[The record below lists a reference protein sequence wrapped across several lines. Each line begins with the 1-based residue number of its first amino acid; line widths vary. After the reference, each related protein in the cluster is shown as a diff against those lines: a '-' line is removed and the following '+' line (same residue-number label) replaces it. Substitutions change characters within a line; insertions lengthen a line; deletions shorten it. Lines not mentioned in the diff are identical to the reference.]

1 MIIDSHVHFGSILNF
16 KLDKKTVL
24 LAMEKYSVSKAI
36 VSNCEGAEFNAQQ
49 NPIPEKEQ
57 IPMIVSAKRTIDFA
71 KDNQGKIFAAIWV
84 KPHLEQPSAEL
95 EYLLK
100 VHQDIVKAIK
110 VHPFHSAISF
120 DSPEVESYVELAQLL
135 ELPVITHTAKDDF
148 SACHHVY
155 DIAKKYPDVKFVMA
169 HMGLGTDNK
178 EAIEL
183 CSKLP
188 NLYADTAWVPIESA
202 VEFIKK
208 CGSEK
213 LLFGSDM
220 PIDGLDTYS
229 ENKWGQPSIYREYFK
244 KLQTLISENDYE
256 KLMWKNAENLFKLN

>member
-16 KLDKKTVL
+16 KLPKKDVL
-24 LAMEKYSVSKAI
+24 LAMEKYSVSKAL
-36 VSNCEGAEFNAQQ
+36 VSDCEGAEFDAHQK
-49 NPIPEKEQ
+49 PIPEKEQ
-57 IPMIVSAKRTIDFA
+57 IPLIVSAKKTIDFA

-84 KPHLEQPSAEL
+84 KPHFEQPSAEL

-100 VHQDIVKAIK
+100 VHQNIVKAIK

-120 DSPEVESYVELAQLL
+120 DSPQVESFIELAQLL
-135 ELPVITHTAKDDF
+135 ELPVITHTASDNF
-148 SACHHVY
+148 SACSHVY
-155 DIAKKYPDVKFVMA
+155 DMAKKYPDVKFIMA
-169 HMGLGTDNK
+169 HMGLGTDNQ

-188 NLYADTAWVPIESA
+188 NLYSDTAWVPMENAIKFIE
-202 VEFIKK
+202 K

-220 PIDGLDTYS
+220 PIDGVDTYS
-229 ENKWGQPSIYREYFK
+229 QNKWGQTSMYRDYFN
-244 KLQTLISENDYE
+244 KLE
-256 KLMWKNAENLFKLN
+256 KLIPSKDFENIMWKNAETLFKM

>member
-36 VSNCEGAEFNAQQ
+36 VSNCEGAEFDAQQ

-57 IPMIVSAKRTIDFA
+57 IPMIVSAKKTIDFA

-84 KPHLEQPSAEL
+84 KPHFEQPSPEL

-100 VHQDIVKAIK
+100 VHHNIVKAIK
-110 VHPFHSAISF
+110 IHPFHSAVSF
-120 DSPEVESYVELAQLL
+120 SDPRVESYIQLAQLL
-135 ELPVITHTAKDDF
+135 KLPVITHTAADKF
-148 SACHHVY
+148 SACRHVY
-155 DIAKKYPDVKFVMA
+155 DIAKKYPDVKFIMA
-169 HMGLGTDNK
+169 HMGLGTDNQ
-178 EAIEL
+178 EVIEL

-188 NLYADTAWVPIESA
+188 NLYSDTAWVPAENAIK
-202 VEFIKK
+202 FIKK

-220 PIDGLDTYS
+220 PIDGLDTYTQ
-229 ENKWGQPSIYREYFK
+229 NKWGQPSMYREYFNG
-244 KLQTLISENDYE
+244 LETQIPSMDFENI
-256 KLMWKNAENLFKLN
+256 MWKNAENLFNL